1 MEPNILF
8 IVCDTLRKDVL
19 EVYGG
24 EAKTPNL
31 IRLAED
37 SMVYENA
44 IAPSPWTYP
53 SHVSMFTGLYLNEHK
68 VHETLEVKSY
78 KINKFHQELKTE
90 YIAEHLNARG
100 YTTEGLS
107 ANPFVSPFSFFD
119 RGFDSFYTIDP
130 RPDTR
135 KTDLI
140 EQAKKLGKSPA
151 EILKALI
158 KKGRFIDIVRY
169 FNYLQYMKKLDK
181 LYNYPLEKGASLSNK
196 MIENGIWRSKSFKFL
211 NLMEMHESYETNS
224 HGDEIFK
231 NFTGVKSISKK
242 RVEKLKSKYI
252 SAAEYL
258 DKKLGELIEAV
269 KKEGFYDDTMI
280 IITSDHGQAF
290 NEHGYMYHE
299 VFLYDEIIRVPLIIK
314 YPNSKKFEKKEG
326 YQSTVNLFKLIK
338 SILNE
343 GDDSVL
349 TTETA
354 FSESYGAALSLPD
367 RFKDRMEYVKEHYEK
382 PRKCVFKDG
391 YKLSVEGTTGK
402 VEEFTLNGK
411 DIDQK
416 ENADKFKDLINELE
430 IFKGSENF
438 KLPDFQ

>member
-1 MEPNILF
+1 MKPNILF

-19 EVYGG
+19 ELYGG

-31 IRLAED
+31 MRLAED
-37 SMVYENA
+37 SQVYENA

-68 VHETLEVKSY
+68 VHETTEVKSY
-78 KINKFHQELKTE
+78 KINEFHQDLKTE
-90 YIAEHLNARG
+90 YLAEYLNTIG

-107 ANPFVSPFSFFD
+107 ANPFVSAFSFFD

-135 KTDLI
+135 KTKLM
-140 EQAKKLGKSPA
+140 EEAKILGNGPT
-151 EILKALI
+151 EILKTLI
-158 KKGRFIDIVRY
+158 KRGRFIDIVRY
-169 FNYLQYMKKLDK
+169 FNYLQHMKKLDK

-196 MIENGIWRSKSFKFL
+196 LIENGIWRSKSFKFL

-224 HGDEIFK
+224 HSDEIFK
-231 NFTGVKSISKK
+231 NFVGMREISKK
-242 RVEKLKSKYI
+242 RVEKLKRKYI

-258 DKKLGELIEAV
+258 DGKIGDLIKTV
-269 KKEGFYDDTMI
+269 KNEGLYDDTMI

-299 VFLYDEIIRVPLIIK
+299 IFLYDEIIRVPLIIK
-314 YPNSKKFEKKEG
+314 YPNNKKFEKKQG

-338 SILNE
+338 SIIE
-343 GDDSVL
+343 GGDDSVL

-367 RFKDRMEYVKEHYEK
+367 RFKDRMEYVKEKYEK
-382 PRKCVFKDG
+382 ARKCVFKAG
-391 YKLSVEGTTGK
+391 YKLSVEGDTGK
-402 VEEFTLNGK
+402 VEEFTFEGK
-411 DIDQK
+411 NIDPK
-416 ENADKFKDLINELE
+416 ENNDKFKDLVNELD

-438 KLPDFQ
+438 KLPSY

>member
-338 SILNE
+338 SILNG

-354 FSESYGAALSLPD
+354 FSESYGAALSLP
-367 RFKDRMEYVKEHYEK
+367 
-382 PRKCVFKDG
+382 
-391 YKLSVEGTTGK
+391 
-402 VEEFTLNGK
+402 
-411 DIDQK
+411 
-416 ENADKFKDLINELE
+416 
-430 IFKGSENF
+430 
-438 KLPDFQ
+438 